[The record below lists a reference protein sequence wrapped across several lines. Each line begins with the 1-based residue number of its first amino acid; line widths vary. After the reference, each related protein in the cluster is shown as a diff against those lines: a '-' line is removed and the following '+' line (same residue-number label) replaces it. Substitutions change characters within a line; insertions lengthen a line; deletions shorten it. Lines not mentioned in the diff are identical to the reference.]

1 MEEGINTLLDFSD
14 CSYPNLIVFIEKYFG
29 DFSTFEEIKQEIANV
44 QIKGYTNSK
53 IPKFK
58 LQLYAF
64 VMIKL

>member
-1 MEEGINTLLDFSD
+1 MNTLSDFSD
-14 CSYPNLIVFIEKYFG
+14 CSYPNLIVFIEKHFG

-44 QIKGYTNSK
+44 EIKGYTNSK